1 MNKSKMTK
9 ASIQVA
15 DWQQYQQALA
25 DIRTQVFVQEQ
36 CVSAADEWD
45 GLDESATHFIVR
57 LESGEIVGCARL
69 LTEHLLTNQGAT
81 QTQVFH
87 IGRVAIL
94 KPFRGQGFGF
104 ALMRFIIQ
112 YCQQLAPINPIYLHA
127 QCERQAFYEALG
139 FAAHGEVFMDAGI
152 PHISMWYTAT
162 EE

>member
-9 ASIQVA
+9 AHIQVA
-15 DWQQYQQALA
+15 DWQQYQQVLA
-25 DIRTQVFVQEQ
+25 DIRTRVFVQEQ
-36 CVSAADEWD
+36 QVSAADEWD
-45 GLDESATHFIVR
+45 GLDEGATHFTVQ
-57 LESGEIVGCARL
+57 LDSGEVAGCARL
-69 LTEHLLTNQGAT
+69 LTERLLEAQG
-81 QTQVFH
+81 QVFH

-112 YCQQLAPINPIYLHA
+112 YCQQLAPAQPIYLHA

-139 FAAHGEVFMDAGI
+139 FAAHGDVFMDAGI